1 MTSAEGTRS
10 RTIQRPQMR
19 VDPEDADNPFVL
31 PANSEV
37 FTFRQQDVQNQKE
50 KKDMQLSMPIY
61 KRQYHQPRITAR
73 LPPTPEPEDP
83 QVAQD
88 DAFFRKNLAYTRVAM
103 QNKGVERQTLAE
115 FVQNKKDMFFL
126 QYTINVKRE
135 QMTKLDT
142 TVKEEQERLDHDKKK
157 IEKDYQVF
165 DEFLK
170 ENDHMAVEAIRLA
183 EDEAKTTLDKVAQI
197 RQINIQIMATKSFII
212 KLEERF
218 RELRMYRRFLFLLA
232 PAEWRAEREAN
243 AQRLRLEREALQLDE
258 TASLLSQS
266 GSLLAPEHRQRRR
279 RSNLN
284 TTPSRVSQLAV
295 NNRRATLAPVSSR
308 ASNQFSRRKASIAAS
323 GAGTPTAANSAR
335 ASVTTLATVTSVP
348 TARRPSML
356 PQRTSSCALQDDE
369 TAADA
374 ELYFSDTQQL
384 FAVFQELEEQNL
396 KLIQNSQETEESLE
410 EMKTSGEV
418 TKERISREV
427 TVLEQQVGLLE
438 EAVRWEEEKSEQL
451 ELFCKIFN
459 QGEFKAEEQE
469 SALAEL
475 NERVTEVYTVILGEN
490 QANISTLQMLASLES
505 HIEDMF
511 GYLETVPADRLHAA
525 EKLRDRERRLKLRE
539 LKIVQQQQAQ
549 AERLRRTRQ
558 RAMAEVVRHTGRPL
572 VFRSRPP
579 TPQQLQRKTAKET
592 EEELEEFNYF
602 FGE

>member
-1 MTSAEGTRS
+1 MTSAEETRS

-19 VDPEDADNPFVL
+19 VDPEDVENPFVL
-31 PANSEV
+31 PVNSEV

-73 LPPTPEPEDP
+73 LPPTPEPDDP

-135 QMTKLDT
+135 QMTKLET

-232 PAEWRAEREAN
+232 PAEWRQEREMQ
-243 AQRLRLEREALQLDE
+243 AQRLQLERDRLQREAQQLEE
-258 TASLLSQS
+258 TASLLSRS
-266 GSLLAPEHRQRRR
+266 GSLLAPEQRQRKR
-279 RSNLN
+279 RSNMN
-284 TTPSRVSQLAV
+284 TSASRVSQLAIGHSHTAGPAV
-295 NNRRATLAPVSSR
+295 SR
-308 ASNQFSRRKASIAAS
+308 ASNQVPRRKASVNRS
-323 GAGTPTAANSAR
+323 GAGTPMAANSAR
-335 ASVTTLATVTSVP
+335 ASVTTLATVTSVG
-348 TARRPSML
+348 TTRRTSMF
-356 PQRTSSCALQDDE
+356 PQRSSSCALQDDE
-369 TAADA
+369 TSADA
-374 ELYFSDTQQL
+374 ELYFTDTQQL

-396 KLIQNSQETEESLE
+396 KLIQNSQVS
-410 EMKTSGEV
+410 
-418 TKERISREV
+418 
-427 TVLEQQVGLLE
+427 QVPC
-438 EAVRWEEEKSEQL
+438 ATP
-451 ELFCKIFN
+451 I
-459 QGEFKAEEQE
+459 
-469 SALAEL
+469 
-475 NERVTEVYTVILGEN
+475 
-490 QANISTLQMLASLES
+490 
-505 HIEDMF
+505 
-511 GYLETVPADRLHAA
+511 
-525 EKLRDRERRLKLRE
+525 
-539 LKIVQQQQAQ
+539 
-549 AERLRRTRQ
+549 RLRLPS
-558 RAMAEVVRHTGRPL
+558 ADGGID
-572 VFRSRPP
+572 
-579 TPQQLQRKTAKET
+579 QLRKRKYIVHIIDSITYCK
-592 EEELEEFNYF
+592 FIYF
-602 FGE
+602 

>member
-1 MTSAEGTRS
+1 MASAEKTTPRP
-10 RTIQRPQMR
+10 IQRPQMR
-19 VDPEDADNPFVL
+19 PEPEEETHNPFVL
-31 PANSEV
+31 PSNSEV

-50 KKDMQLSMPIY
+50 KKNIQLSVPIY

-73 LPPTPEPEDP
+73 LPPTPEPDDP

-135 QMTKLDT
+135 QMKKLET
-142 TVKEEQERLDHDKKK
+142 TVAEEQDRLDRDKKK

-170 ENDHMAVEAIRLA
+170 ENDQMAVEAIRLA
-183 EDEAKTTLDKVAQI
+183 EDEAKTTMDKVAQI

-212 KLEERF
+212 KLEERYK
-218 RELRMYRRFLFLLA
+218 ELRMYRRFLFQLA
-232 PAEWRAEREAN
+232 PREWREEREAQ
-243 AQRLRLEREALQLDE
+243 AQRQ
-258 TASLLSQS
+258 LLSRQLS
-266 GSLLAPEHRQRRR
+266 EQLEQAEAVSQAGSALTVEKTGRRR
-279 RSNLN
+279 RSSQVLPVGSR
-284 TTPSRVSQLAV
+284 TSGRVRRLTLQLRPSETPSTVRG
-295 NNRRATLAPVSSR
+295 SS
-308 ASNQFSRRKASIAAS
+308 
-323 GAGTPTAANSAR
+323 P
-335 ASVTTLATVTSVP
+335 TLATAVSTATTRRTSV
-348 TARRPSML
+348 APS
-356 PQRTSSCALQDDE
+356 SVCALQDDGCS
-369 TAADA
+369 ADA
-374 ELYFSDTQQL
+374 ELFFTSTQQL
-384 FAVFQELEEQNL
+384 FAVFLELEEQNL
-396 KLIQNSQETEESLE
+396 KLIQNSQETEEALE
-410 EMKTSGEV
+410 EMKTSGEL

-427 TVLEQQVGLLE
+427 TLLEQQVGLLQ

-475 NERVTEVYTVILGEN
+475 NDQVTAVYTAILGAN

-511 GYLETVPADRLHAA
+511 EYMETVPPDRLHAA
-525 EKLRDRERRLKLRE
+525 EKMRDRERRLKLRE
-539 LKIVQQQQAQ
+539 LKIRQQQEAQ
-549 AERLRRTRQ
+549 ADRLRRTRL
-558 RAMAEVVRHTGRPL
+558 RAMAEVVKHTGRPL

-579 TPQQLQRKTAKET
+579 TPQRLQRKTARET
-592 EEELEEFNYF
+592 EEELEEYNYF